1 MGRILDY
8 FYYIAAVAMFVG
20 GYLLTHMFHISNAF
34 AIFFLYLGIILAS
47 FALFLLTNAG
57 KLFKKQA
64 REAQDEVYKIFW
76 PDFNDV
82 LKTSLMVAVAVS
94 VIGLLLYLLDSFLM
108 NLYNVVL

>member
-1 MGRILDY
+1 LDY
-8 FYYIAAVAMFVG
+8 FYYIAAFAMFMGV
-20 GYLLTHMFHISNAF
+20 YFLTHMFHISNTF
-34 AIFFLYLGIILAS
+34 AVFFLYLVTIFAS

-64 REAQDEVYKIFW
+64 REAQDEIYKVLW

-82 LKTSLMVAVAVS
+82 LRTSMMVAVAVS
-94 VIGLLLYLLDSFLM
+94 VIGLLLYLLDSLLM